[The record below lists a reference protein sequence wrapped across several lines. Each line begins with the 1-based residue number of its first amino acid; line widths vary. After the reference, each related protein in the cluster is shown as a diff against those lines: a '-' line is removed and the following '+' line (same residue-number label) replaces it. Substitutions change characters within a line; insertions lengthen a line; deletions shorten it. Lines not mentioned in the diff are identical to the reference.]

1 MSKVNT
7 IVALD
12 PASEINASLT
22 TASCDNGYDLD
33 GRSTDCDRPRSFND
47 QATFSRAYVGRN
59 SFAGSYARAETAKET
74 YLLDYGDYGDLSAE
88 HGFVVETFLNM
99 IKNSS
104 DPINNIDKAIGI
116 IQNTN
121 NGYSN
126 GINQNFISDWQ
137 SNSFAGRTGAADF
150 EGIVY
155 ASNANGST
163 REPDKFIVRGKDG
176 INYSISK

>member
-1 MSKVNT
+1 
-7 IVALD
+7 
-12 PASEINASLT
+12 
-22 TASCDNGYDLD
+22 
-33 GRSTDCDRPRSFND
+33 
-47 QATFSRAYVGRN
+47 
-59 SFAGSYARAETAKET
+59 
-74 YLLDYGDYGDLSAE
+74 
-88 HGFVVETFLNM
+88 M